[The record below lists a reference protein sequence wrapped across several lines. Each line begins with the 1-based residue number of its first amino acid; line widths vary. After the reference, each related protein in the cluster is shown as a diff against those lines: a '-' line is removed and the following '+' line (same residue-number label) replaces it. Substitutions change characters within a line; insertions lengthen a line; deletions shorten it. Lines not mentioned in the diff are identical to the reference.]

1 MAGRKDKDS
10 VAFTAF
16 ANVEAAGAFEVRSK
30 FGNDRQTK
38 GGNKWAVYVGG
49 WIFKEEKRGSSRAA
63 DRRTG

>member
-10 VAFTAF
+10 VAFAAF

-30 FGNDRQTK
+30 FGSDRQTN
-38 GGNKWAVYVGG
+38 GGSKWAVYVGG
-49 WIFKEEKRGSSRAA
+49 WIKEEKRGSSRAA